1 MGHVRSG
8 SDRPSDRD
16 AKQPMT
22 YQTIEK
28 TEMNQQTN
36 STTNSPV
43 AAFAAD
49 PLNLLEV
56 MHTTQAEFDFVL
68 PGMLA
73 GTVGSLVSPGGV
85 GKSFFALQLALLVGT
100 GHDLLGLDHPV
111 KIGRVAMLCLEDPED
126 ALRHRIHALG
136 KYLPPE
142 VRAKMHE
149 QVQIFALLGKKTN
162 IFDPPFFGWV
172 QQAARGTRL
181 VIIDT
186 LRRVH
191 SEDENDAAKM
201 SDLLA
206 RLEQIAEQERCAIL
220 FLHHTT
226 KNAALGG
233 QTDVQQASRGS
244 SVLTDNIRWQ
254 SYLAVMTDGEA
265 SKHGVQKDERRRHVR
280 FGVSKQNYGPPL
292 DELWLERGQGGVLGP
307 STIRMKASLQG
318 GSTEGVDPKPAAK
331 KLPKSMVRI

>member
-1 MGHVRSG
+1 
-8 SDRPSDRD
+8 
-16 AKQPMT
+16 MT
-22 YQTIEK
+22 
-28 TEMNQQTN
+28 QQTQ
-36 STTNSPV
+36 PV
-43 AAFAAD
+43 PAASLTAFAAE
-49 PLNLLEV
+49 PLNLLDV
-56 MHTTQAEFDFVL
+56 MSTTQPEFDFVL

-85 GKSFFALQLALLVGT
+85 GKSFLALQLALLVGT
-100 GHDLLGLDHPV
+100 GHDLLGMDCPL
-111 KIGRVAMLCLEDPED
+111 KTGRVAMLCLEDPED

-142 VRAKMHE
+142 VRTKMNE
-149 QVQIFALLGKKTN
+149 QVQIFALLGKKTD
-162 IFDPPFFGWV
+162 IFDSPFFGWV
-172 QQAARGTRL
+172 QQAAKGTRL

-254 SYLAVMTDGEA
+254 SYLAVMSDGEA

-292 DELWLERGQGGVLGP
+292 DDLWLERSEGGVLRP
-307 STIRMKASLQG
+307 SAIHLRNRDLGVSGSDAAS
-318 GSTEGVDPKPAAK
+318 SPPTKVKPNWMRK
-331 KLPKSMVRI
+331 I

>member
-1 MGHVRSG
+1 
-8 SDRPSDRD
+8 
-16 AKQPMT
+16 
-22 YQTIEK
+22 
-28 TEMNQQTN
+28 MNQSTQHKVVTN
-36 STTNSPV
+36 ATSFTVEPLDLLAVMSTPQ
-43 AAFAAD
+43 
-49 PLNLLEV
+49 PEY
-56 MHTTQAEFDFVL
+56 DFVL

-85 GKSFFALQLALLVGT
+85 GKSFLALQLALLVGT
-100 GHDLLGLDHPV
+100 GHDLLGMDCPL
-111 KIGRVAMLCLEDPED
+111 KTGRVAMLCLEDPED

-142 VRAKMHE
+142 VRTKMHE
-149 QVQIFALLGKKTN
+149 QVQIFALLGKKTD
-162 IFDPPFFGWV
+162 IFDSPFFGWV
-172 QQAARGTRL
+172 QQAAKGTRL

-226 KNAALGG
+226 KNAAMGG
-233 QTDVQQASRGS
+233 QTDIQQASRGS

-254 SYLAVMTDGEA
+254 SYLAVMNDGEA
-265 SKHGVQKDERRRHVR
+265 TKHGVQKDERRRHVR

-307 STIRMKASLQG
+307 STIRMKAPLQG
-318 GSTEGVDPKPAAK
+318 GSTESADPKPAAK
-331 KLPKSMVRI
+331 KLPKSMVQI

>member
-1 MGHVRSG
+1 MGHVRPR

-22 YQTIEK
+22 YQTMEK
-28 TEMNQQTN
+28 TEMSQKTQPAADVPLT
-36 STTNSPV
+36 
-43 AAFAAD
+43 AFAAE
-49 PLNLLEV
+49 PLNLLDV
-56 MHTTQAEFDFVL
+56 MSTPQPEFDFVL

-85 GKSFFALQLALLVGT
+85 GKSFLALELALLVGT
-100 GHDLLGLDHPV
+100 GHDLLGMDCPL
-111 KIGRVAMLCLEDPED
+111 KKGRVAMLCLEDPED

-142 VRAKMHE
+142 VRTKLHE
-149 QVQIFALLGKKTN
+149 QVQIFALLGKKTS
-162 IFDPPFFGWV
+162 IFDSAFFGWV
-172 QQAARGTRL
+172 QQAAKGTRL

-201 SDLLA
+201 SDLLG

-226 KNAALGG
+226 KNAALNG
-233 QTDVQQASRGS
+233 QADMQQASRGS

-254 SYLAVMTDGEA
+254 SYLGVMSEPEA
-265 SKHGVQKDERRRHVR
+265 NSKSIPKTERRRYVK

-292 DELWLERGQGGVLGP
+292 HELWMERCEGGVLRP
-307 STIRMKASLQG
+307 SAIHVKTGELSNSGSIESSRHSVDQQPDWTQTI
-318 GSTEGVDPKPAAK
+318 
-331 KLPKSMVRI
+331 